1 MHAFPEWENA
11 MSYPKPFADVV
22 LGAED
27 MLHRSAPGP
36 LLVVAAHPD
45 TTTWAPDLRVLLLS
59 AELRFELLV
68 FRVRTV
74 HVRKTV
80 AELTRDDLVSMG
92 YTDPDAVL
100 AEIARRKLRPDT
112 PLLGATTE
120 VLPED
125 NE

>member
-1 MHAFPEWENA
+1 

-27 MLHRSAPGP
+27 MVPPRYAPGP
-36 LLVVAAHPD
+36 LLVVETHPD
-45 TTTWAPDLRVLLLS
+45 TKTWAPDLRVLLLS

-68 FRVRTV
+68 FRVRNV
-74 HVRKTV
+74 HFRKTV
-80 AELTRDDLVSMG
+80 TQLTRDDLVSMG
-92 YTDPDAVL
+92 CDDPDTIL
-100 AEIARRKLRPDT
+100 ADLARRKLPPNT

-120 VLPED
+120 VLAED